1 MSVEI
6 ALLHLEEKNCNVK
19 AIAVEM
25 QFNMVCP
32 ILVIPWN
39 RPALIPQLILFEQ
52 GVYYS
57 LI

>member
-32 ILVIPWN
+32 ILVLPWN
-39 RPALIPQLILFEQ
+39 RPALIPQLI
-52 GVYYS
+52 
-57 LI
+57 

>member
-32 ILVIPWN
+32 ILKPWN
-39 RPALIPQLILFEQ
+39 RPALIPKL
-52 GVYYS
+52 V
-57 LI
+57 